1 MKRISIPHIFKRLWL
16 RSDRDSQVVTTED
29 KTGWGCTVADCS
41 EGSLAST
48 DRDKIAK
55 AVEQYPGLLRAV
67 VDLVS
72 VPYTIG
78 AGAEDNFAVLHGS
91 TYERRRAAVLTA
103 LQKSGLNVTPKWKP

>member
-1 MKRISIPHIFKRLWL
+1 MKRIPIPHIFKRLWQL
-16 RSDRDSQVVTTED
+16 SEREPQVVQTED

-41 EGSLAST
+41 SGSLMSY

-55 AVEQYPGLLRAV
+55 AVEQYPCLLRAV

-78 AGAEDNFAVLHGS
+78 AGREDDFAVLHGS
-91 TYERRRAAVLTA
+91 TFERKRKAVLTA
-103 LQKSGLNVTPKWKP
+103 LKNSGLNVSPNWKP